1 VQSAGIDGGDPIPI
15 GLTVFEGNEDL
26 AMSQNRVF
34 ARVKPGGRVS
44 NTAKIVTALKA
55 PVIECMVVDYSA
67 GGACLQLLKYTDL
80 PERFDMLYGTTK
92 KRCRVLWK
100 RALRVGVAF

>member
-1 VQSAGIDGGDPIPI
+1 
-15 GLTVFEGNEDL
+15 
-26 AMSQNRVF
+26 MSQNRVF
-34 ARVKPGGRVS
+34 ARVRPGGRVS

-67 GGACLQLLKYTDL
+67 GGACLQLLKYADL
-80 PERFDMLYGTTK
+80 PDRFDMLYGTTK

>member
-1 VQSAGIDGGDPIPI
+1 MQSVGIGGSDCAAISLPS
-15 GLTVFEGNEDL
+15 VRGNEDV

-34 ARVKPGGRVS
+34 ARVRPGGRVS
-44 NTAKIVTALKA
+44 NTAKIVTGLKA

-67 GGACLQLLKYTDL
+67 GGACLQLLRYVDL
-80 PERFDMLYGTTK
+80 PDRFDMLYGTTK

-100 RALRVGVAF
+100 RALRIGVAF